1 MKAQSWDYI
10 DKIRV
15 QSTLLVFATNRG
27 TQNLSPQYTIF
38 SPESRPK
45 SKNLRLQWLSPK
57 CSSLGLGRYNA
68 HSHTLFNFP
77 KPRHGLQRLPSQH
90 QHQHLR
96 VQLES
101 ITMFQLRVY
110 YTLHS
115 PFPTFFTSSQPTTC
129 RSWWA
134 RTSLRTESST
144 ALRRRSSKPV
154 CFRSAD
160 AEGSLRTNTTRSR
173 GRPAKL
179 LEGTER
185 GCLLSFPYLNKS
197 KFIFFLVVFLLTN

>member
-115 PFPTFFTSSQPTTC
+115 PFPTFFTSMC

-144 ALRRRSSKPV
+144 PLRRRSSKPV
-154 CFRSAD
+154 CFRSAN
-160 AEGSLRTNTTRSR
+160 AEGSLRTKTTRSR
-173 GRPAKL
+173 GRPTKL

-185 GCLLSFPYLNKS
+185 GCFTFLSLS
-197 KFIFFLVVFLLTN
+197 K